1 MTRTTLAIFSRN
13 KKQKSKKT
21 RRERLLKPKPR
32 LLKAARSAKTL
43 RKPKRKTIKQAYS
56 KLNSS
61 SKILQNLL
69 TRKLTLSWTKTQLSS
84 KMPKR
89 LKRPS
94 AKRLNKPNTTFTDG
108 VDLTRKIPLPPSTRV
123 SQKLKLPSTP
133 TCSSL
138 VPLAQRKQAISTS
151 QKAHRRSKSPKI

>member
-89 LKRPS
+89 LNSSS
-94 AKRLNKPNTTFTDG
+94 AKRANKPNTTLTDG
-108 VDLTRKIPLPPSTRV
+108 EDLTKKIHLPHSFQV
-123 SQKLKLPSTP
+123 SLKLKLPLIP
-133 TCSSL
+133 TSSSL
-138 VPLAQRKQAISTS
+138 VPLVPRKQAISTS
-151 QKAHRRSKSPKI
+151 QKAHRHSKSPKT